1 MPYNIFCPPLVIIIF
16 FYLASLPVYISSL
29 VRENICSIICAQG
42 ESQPAKREGGRRRT
56 VLEMS
61 KKIVISRL
69 ESCSKSF
76 HQGRKKKMKSLW
88 ELKKRASSRP
98 NLRIIARGRCCA
110 PTRNLHPDRL
120 PELKRNL
127 NQHTAEKLFWL
138 SQIQR

>member
-1 MPYNIFCPPLVIIIF
+1 
-16 FYLASLPVYISSL
+16 
-29 VRENICSIICAQG
+29 VRENICSVICAQG
-42 ESQPAKREGGRRRT
+42 ESRSQQRGRQAGGAHRPGN
-56 VLEMS
+56 EQ
-61 KKIVISRL
+61 KIVISRL

-127 NQHTAEKLFWL
+127 NQHTAEKTFLALTNTEMEKMERDVDFFL
-138 SQIQR
+138 NKTLTH

>member
-1 MPYNIFCPPLVIIIF
+1 
-16 FYLASLPVYISSL
+16 

-76 HQGRKKKMKSLW
+76 HQGVEKEDEKFMGIKK
-88 ELKKRASSRP
+88 ASFFTS
-98 NLRIIARGRCCA
+98 
-110 PTRNLHPDRL
+110 
-120 PELKRNL
+120 
-127 NQHTAEKLFWL
+127 KLENYC
-138 SQIQR
+138 QG